1 MSAAEADAGTGL
13 TRGHRVLPDDPVNA
27 PAVGRLVVLY
37 DRDCGL
43 CTATARALR
52 RWDRRG
58 RLVLVPLQ
66 DVDREVPLVAA
77 AVDGLPLDVA
87 LHVVDEA
94 TGRVAVGGGSVLAI
108 ASRLP
113 GGRLADVLARVPP
126 IRWGIGVAYDVVARN
141 RHRIGRW
148 LRLEGPACDVP
159 Q

>member
-1 MSAAEADAGTGL
+1 MSALATS
-13 TRGHRVLPDDPVNA
+13 
-27 PAVGRLVVLY
+27 RLVVLY

-43 CTATARALR
+43 CTATARALA
-52 RWDRRG
+52 RWDRRD

-66 DVDREVPLVAA
+66 DVDRGAPAVAPLV
-77 AVDGLPLDVA
+77 DRLPLNAA
-87 LHVVDEA
+87 LHVVDET

-113 GGRLADVLARVPP
+113 GGRVADVLARIPP
-126 IRWGIGVAYDVVARN
+126 IRWGIGIAYDIVARN

-148 LRLEGPACDVP
+148 LRLEGPVCDVP